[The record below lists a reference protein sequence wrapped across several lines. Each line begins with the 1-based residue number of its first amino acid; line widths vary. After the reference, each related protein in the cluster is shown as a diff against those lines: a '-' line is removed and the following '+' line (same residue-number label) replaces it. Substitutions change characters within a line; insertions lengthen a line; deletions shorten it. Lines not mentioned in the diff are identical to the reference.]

1 MNATI
6 NHIQFCQLIRA
17 IQHRADEL
25 VQANID
31 TYAESDL
38 APVSRVSLAASEI
51 RECVA
56 VAIGMTA
63 RRYRTLWGGLD
74 LARIPADR
82 FERAMETARD

>member
-1 MNATI
+1 MQTV
-6 NHIQFCQLIRA
+6 NHAQFCQLVQA

-25 VQANID
+25 VQANLD
-31 TYAESDL
+31 TYAEGDL
-38 APVSRVSLAASEI
+38 GPLARVNLAASEI

-63 RRYRTLWGGLD
+63 RRYRTRWGGLD

-82 FERAMETARD
+82 FERAMETAKD